1 MLIEFRVQ
9 NFLSFRD
16 EATFSMLAAPSV
28 REHDGSDD
36 PSRSNLLSEPFGR
49 DRVLKFA
56 AIYGANGSG
65 KSNLIPSLAAMKNA
79 VLFSLTDETI
89 LAQLYAQHF
98 SLEKEYSERP
108 VSWEAFFVENGISY
122 RYGFEFQGG
131 EVTAEWLFRKKMG
144 AARESYCFERE
155 GSEIK
160 VNPRTWIGAKGVAAQ
175 TRKSALYL
183 TTCAQFNV
191 ADAIA
196 VKNWFAKKLVILSS
210 GETESFFRTIHLFR
224 NDERMRT
231 DIVAFLRQLD
241 DGIRNLRLKVERIR
255 DPAALPAHVRA
266 SLSGILTSEG
276 VEKYDLFTQHDCLE
290 KDGSVS
296 SVEMPFAVESAGTQ
310 KAFALTGPW
319 FEALR
324 NGGTLVV
331 DEFGALLH
339 TKLSLDLVKIFQKTT
354 NATAQLIVA
363 THDTN
368 LLRKDLLR
376 RDQIWFAEKNDHGV
390 TDLYSLVEYRIDQA
404 RAVRN
409 DASYGKDYLLG
420 RYGAIPYFGNVEQFL
435 GGLAND
441 GK

>member
-65 KSNLIPSLAAMKNA
+65 KSNLIRSLAAMKNA

-175 TRKSALYL
+175 TRKSASR
-183 TTCAQFNV
+183 
-191 ADAIA
+191 
-196 VKNWFAKKLVILSS
+196 LVPSS
-210 GETESFFRTIHLFR
+210 TW
-224 NDERMRT
+224 RMPSR
-231 DIVAFLRQLD
+231 
-241 DGIRNLRLKVERIR
+241 
-255 DPAALPAHVRA
+255 
-266 SLSGILTSEG
+266 
-276 VEKYDLFTQHDCLE
+276 
-290 KDGSVS
+290 
-296 SVEMPFAVESAGTQ
+296 
-310 KAFALTGPW
+310 
-319 FEALR
+319 
-324 NGGTLVV
+324 
-331 DEFGALLH
+331 
-339 TKLSLDLVKIFQKTT
+339 
-354 NATAQLIVA
+354 
-363 THDTN
+363 
-368 LLRKDLLR
+368 
-376 RDQIWFAEKNDHGV
+376 
-390 TDLYSLVEYRIDQA
+390 
-404 RAVRN
+404 
-409 DASYGKDYLLG
+409 
-420 RYGAIPYFGNVEQFL
+420 
-435 GGLAND
+435 
-441 GK
+441 